1 MGKRRQETKGNEMIN
16 TCKTCGKEF
25 ISSSKKSVC
34 PACIGNKESNYA
46 EEQKQKTLE
55 MAGKIDTETIKKIA
69 EEAREEVNL
78 KLERPVTEKPRKSEY
93 PFLQDIAELIT
104 KCKGMP
110 VDPWKVSELC
120 CQALENNIINLY
132 QESEKTEEVK

>member
-1 MGKRRQETKGNEMIN
+1 MIN
-16 TCKTCGKEF
+16 TCKACGKDF
-25 ISSSKKSVC
+25 ISDSKKDIC
-34 PACIGNKESNYA
+34 PACIGEMESNYA
-46 EEQKQKTLE
+46 EEQKAKTLK
-55 MAGKIDTETIKKIA
+55 MAGKIDTETIKRIA

-78 KLERPVTEKPRKSEY
+78 KLERPVTENKPKRIDY

-104 KCKGMP
+104 KCKNMP

-132 QESEKTEEVK
+132 TEVENETN